1 MTTGRVAAFQR
12 RAAGH
17 AENARR
23 YRSNA
28 DALLRDGEPES
39 AGELLYGAAKRCINA
54 IANQQEQGD
63 NAVNT
68 QAKINALRRILLRAG
83 SSELMDGWQAA
94 ARLHIY
100 ADQSHLN
107 ADEFNTDWGSAQAFI
122 AAMLGVYHHSMTIG
136 EQL

>member
-54 IANQQEQGD
+54 IANQQGD
-63 NAVNT
+63 NPVKT

-94 ARLHIY
+94 ARLHIH

-122 AAMLGVYHHSMTIG
+122 AAMLDIYHRDSMTTG

>member
-39 AGELLYGAAKRCINA
+39 AGELLYCAAKRCINA
-54 IANQQEQGD
+54 IANQQG
-63 NAVNT
+63 NNPVKT

-107 ADEFNTDWGSAQAFI
+107 ADEFNTDWGNARAFV
-122 AAMLGVYHHSMTIG
+122 AAMLDIYHRDNMTTG
-136 EQL
+136 RQL

>member
-28 DALLRDGEPES
+28 DALLRDGETES

-54 IANQQEQGD
+54 IANQQGD
-63 NAVNT
+63 NPVKT
-68 QAKINALRRILLRAG
+68 QAKVNALRRILLRAS

-94 ARLHIY
+94 ARLHIH

-107 ADEFNTDWGSAQAFI
+107 ADEFNTDWSSAHAFV
-122 AAMLGVYHHSMTIG
+122 AAMLDIYQQ
-136 EQL
+136 EQP